1 MNKKYK
7 EFDVHDYVNK
17 KYKKYLKDYEENM
30 GLNGLDYLWSLESE
44 EEVDYVFEDYV

>member
-7 EFDVHDYVNK
+7 EFNVRDYVNK